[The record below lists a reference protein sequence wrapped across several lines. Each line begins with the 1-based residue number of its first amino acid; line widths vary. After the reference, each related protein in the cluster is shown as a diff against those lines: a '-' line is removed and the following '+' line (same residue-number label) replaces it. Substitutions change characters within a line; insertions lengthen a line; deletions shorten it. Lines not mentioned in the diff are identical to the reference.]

1 VAHLKGEVMS
11 KMEIAKAVEGV
22 VSLSL
27 SSVLNLY
34 EVLPKK
40 LSIGHKNH
48 INFHLTILED
58 EIANAIN
65 DFVTEASVYRS

>member
-1 VAHLKGEVMS
+1 MS

-40 LSIGHKNH
+40 LSDGHKNH

-65 DFVTEASVYRS
+65 EFVTEASVYRS